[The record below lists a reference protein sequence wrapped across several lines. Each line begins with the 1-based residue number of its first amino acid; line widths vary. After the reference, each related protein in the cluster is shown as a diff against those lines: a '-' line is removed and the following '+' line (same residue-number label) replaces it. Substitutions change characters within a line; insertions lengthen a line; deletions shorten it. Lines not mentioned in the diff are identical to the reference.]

1 MKRLAFSSPLI
12 MRALLVALFF
22 WPYLPA
28 SAGNSNQVSA
38 GEITILDGSLSPVS
52 RITDGDQIRLRITLE
67 ENVRDPLPVKFTLDG
82 SGPTMTNCTIPAGSD
97 ECETEPFISLGW
109 HWQPGGMAA
118 SNRTI
123 RASSAGTQIDLSTDI
138 QVRPRPAVLVHGF
151 SSSWEAWVSYLGP
164 DGFLARSGLQ
174 GFAVGDGQ
182 VPGTMNTGSLVEPTG
197 RTNTIAE
204 NAAILGETIANV
216 KKATGAQQVD
226 LIAHSMGGLISRYYI
241 DRVMQERDVAQLIM
255 LGSPMAGTDCAELP
269 VALGL
274 YLPAALEIRPSYVQ
288 DIFNRQITH
297 RHGVPFRAL
306 AGVPIL
312 EAFKSPCTEVPT
324 DLAVSLKSVTAILL
338 ETEQMPV
345 LHTELNLS
353 QQVFDGF
360 VKPLLQTPPG
370 GYPQEP
376 DPSPVLPERERL
388 QFTRVFSGHIQAGSS
403 QEITIQI
410 DAGVA
415 VASFALYDTTR
426 SLAVSVRGA
435 SGNVI
440 ELSPEN
446 NGLVVVDDPASLIY
460 LGYGF
465 QNPGPGAWNVSLL
478 STNETPESGADYAL
492 TAYFVGG
499 VELNAQSSTLL
510 PRVNENVRFNASLD
524 LGGQPVDLEEAQ
536 AEIRGPDGSLEALP
550 LRISAGQAVAD
561 WKPRAPGL
569 YGVTLRVAGL
579 TADGAPVERT
589 AFLSVE
595 AQPLESL
602 TGLAR
607 GLSAAAILAVGLLS
621 AVGLRKWRRARAP

>member
-1 MKRLAFSSPLI
+1 

-28 SAGNSNQVSA
+28 SAGISNQVSA
-38 GEITILDGSLSPVS
+38 GEITVLDRSRSPVS
-52 RITDGDQIRLRITLE
+52 RITDGDQMRLRIMLAE
-67 ENVRDPLPVKFTLDG
+67 DVQEPLPFQFTLDG
-82 SGPTMTNCTIPAGSD
+82 AGPTIANCTIPAGSD
-97 ECETEPFISLGW
+97 QCETEPFTSLGW
-109 HWQPGGMAA
+109 HWQHGGKAA
-118 SNRTI
+118 SNRSI
-123 RASSAGTQIDLSTDI
+123 RASSAGQQMDLSTEI
-138 QVRPRPAVLVHGF
+138 QVVTRPVVLVHGF
-151 SSSWEAWVSYLGP
+151 SSSWEAWVNYLGP
-164 DGFLARSGLQ
+164 DGFLARTGLK

-182 VPGTMNTGSLVEPTG
+182 VSGTMNTGSLVEPTR

-204 NAAILGETIANV
+204 NATILGEYIANV
-216 KKATGAQQVD
+216 KKATGAQQID
-226 LIAHSMGGLISRYYI
+226 LISHSMGGLISRYYI
-241 DRVMQERDVAQLIM
+241 DRVMPERDVAQLIM

-324 DLAVSLKSVTAILL
+324 DVAVSLQSVTAISL
-338 ETEQMPV
+338 EAEQMPV
-345 LHTELNLS
+345 LHTELNQS
-353 QQVFDGF
+353 QQVFDEF
-360 VKPLLQTPPG
+360 VKPLLQTLPG

-376 DPSPVLPERERL
+376 DPTAVLPERERL

-410 DAGVA
+410 EPGVA

-465 QNPGPGAWNVSLL
+465 QNPRPGTWDVNLL
-478 STNETPESGADYAL
+478 ATNETPEGGADYAL

-499 VELNAQSSTLL
+499 ADLNAQSSTLL
-510 PRVNENVRFNASLD
+510 PRVNEIVRFTASLD
-524 LGGQPVDLEEAQ
+524 LGGQPVDLEEAE
-536 AEIRGPDGSLEALP
+536 AEIRGPDGSVEAVP
-550 LRISAGQAVAD
+550 LGISAGQGEVD
-561 WKPRAPGL
+561 WKPKATGV
-569 YGVTLRVAGL
+569 YGVELRVAGL
-579 TADGAPVERT
+579 TADGSRVERT
-589 AFLSVE
+589 AFLTVE
-595 AQPLESL
+595 AQPREGL
-602 TGLAR
+602 TGLAW

-621 AVGLRKWRRARAP
+621 VVGLRKWRRARAP